1 MAIPWIVGGIIA
13 AGVAAIVASDDSSSS
28 SSSSAR
34 DLERNLER
42 ERVRARLDNE
52 RKKEAAV
59 KLAKD
64 QRIASENKAKAQR
77 FITKH
82 KLTITPEELLRAN
95 KQDNQLSLQ
104 AMNNYNNKASVRGRN
119 REIELL
125 EQELEGL
132 NIVEK
137 ELLRTL

>member
-34 DLERNLER
+34 DLERK
-42 ERVRARLDNE
+42 RVRARLDNE

-95 KQDNQLSLQ
+95 QQDNQLSLQ

-132 NIVEK
+132 DIVEK

>member
-13 AGVAAIVASDDSSSS
+13 AGVAAIVTSDDSSSS

-34 DLERNLER
+34 DLER

-52 RKKEAAV
+52 RKKAAAV

-82 KLTITPEELLRAN
+82 KLTITPEELIRAN

-132 NIVEK
+132 EIVEK

>member
-13 AGVAAIVASDDSSSS
+13 AGVAAIVTSDDSSCS

-34 DLERNLER
+34 DLER

-52 RKKEAAV
+52 RKKAAAV

-82 KLTITPEELLRAN
+82 KLTITPEELIRAN

-132 NIVEK
+132 EIVEK

>member
-34 DLERNLER
+34 DLER

-52 RKKEAAV
+52 RKKEAAA
-59 KLAKD
+59 KLAKE

-82 KLTITPEELLRAN
+82 NLTLTPEELIRAN

-132 NIVEK
+132 EIVEK

>member
-34 DLERNLER
+34 DLER

-104 AMNNYNNKASVRGRN
+104 AMNNYNNKDSVRGRN

-132 NIVEK
+132 DIVEK

>member
-28 SSSSAR
+28 SSSSSG
-34 DLERNLER
+34 DLER

-52 RKKEAAV
+52 RKKEAAA
-59 KLAKD
+59 KLAKE

-82 KLTITPEELLRAN
+82 NLTLTPEELIRAN

-132 NIVEK
+132 EIVEK

>member
-34 DLERNLER
+34 DLDR

-52 RKKEAAV
+52 RKKEAAA

-82 KLTITPEELLRAN
+82 KLTITPEELIRAN

-104 AMNNYNNKASVRGRN
+104 AMNNYNNKPSVRDRN

-132 NIVEK
+132 EIVEK

>member
-34 DLERNLER
+34 DLER

-52 RKKEAAV
+52 RKKEAAA
-59 KLAKD
+59 KLAKE

-82 KLTITPEELLRAN
+82 NLTLTPEELIRAN

-104 AMNNYNNKASVRGRN
+104 AMNNYNNKASVRDRN

-132 NIVEK
+132 EIVEK

>member
-34 DLERNLER
+34 DLERK
-42 ERVRARLDNE
+42 RVRARLDNE

-132 NIVEK
+132 DIVEK

>member
-28 SSSSAR
+28 SSSSSG
-34 DLERNLER
+34 DLER

-52 RKKEAAV
+52 RKKEAAA

-82 KLTITPEELLRAN
+82 NLTLTPEELIRAN

-132 NIVEK
+132 EIVEK

>member
-34 DLERNLER
+34 DLER

-132 NIVEK
+132 DIVEK